1 LPARKRPL
9 KFCVRLRRMFR
20 ESSRIAGSTQ
30 MPLGATPRGSTSFV
44 RALRMKIL
52 GRRALAWIVIFT
64 AFNASCTTTTTVRHQ
79 EAPHES
85 PATQR
90 TIPRLDPNH
99 LPHIGNAYYP
109 MESRSI
115 PEEGICKMG
124 ITVEPDG
131 SVSESHLVETSGFL
145 RLDAAC
151 INAFPADVRFIPA
164 TKGGIPVEATVTI
177 PIVWCLGV
185 NCVERLR

>member
-1 LPARKRPL
+1 MQI
-9 KFCVRLRRMFR
+9 LRRN
-20 ESSRIAGSTQ
+20 T
-30 MPLGATPRGSTSFV
+30 LG
-44 RALRMKIL
+44 L
-52 GRRALAWIVIFT
+52 IVIFT
-64 AFNASCTTTTTVRHQ
+64 ALNASCTTTTTVRHQ
-79 EAPHES
+79 EAPHDS
-85 PATQR
+85 PATER
-90 TIPRLDPNH
+90 TLPTLDPNH

-151 INAFPADVRFIPA
+151 VNAFPADVRFIPA
-164 TKGGIPVEATVTI
+164 TKGGIPVKATVTI

-185 NCVERLR
+185 NCVARLR

>member
-1 LPARKRPL
+1 
-9 KFCVRLRRMFR
+9 M
-20 ESSRIAGSTQ
+20 Q
-30 MPLGATPRGSTSFV
+30 M
-44 RALRMKIL
+44 L
-52 GRRALAWIVIFT
+52 GRSAVALIVIFT
-64 AFNASCTTTTTVRHQ
+64 ALNASCTTTTTVRHQ

-85 PATQR
+85 TTAEKTP
-90 TIPRLDPNH
+90 PRLDVNH

-109 MESRSI
+109 AESRSI
-115 PEEGICKMG
+115 PEEGTCKMG

-131 SVSESHLVETSGFL
+131 SVSESHLVGTSGFL

-164 TKGGIPVEATVTI
+164 TKGGIPVKATVII

-185 NCVERLR
+185 NCVARLH